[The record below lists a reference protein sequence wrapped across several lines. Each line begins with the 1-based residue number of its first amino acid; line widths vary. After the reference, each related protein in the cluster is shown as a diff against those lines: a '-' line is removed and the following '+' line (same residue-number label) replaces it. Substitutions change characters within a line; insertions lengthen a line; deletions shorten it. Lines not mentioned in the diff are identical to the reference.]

1 MRTVATYQDQAVLV
15 LGLGKSGINAAQLL
29 LKLGATVVVND
40 GQDQETT
47 EAVAELR
54 ALGATV
60 ITGSHPV
67 SLFDEHAFSYL
78 FKNPGIRY
86 DNPMVEAAIAR
97 QIPVLTEP
105 ELAYE
110 VSEAQWVSVTGSNG
124 KTTTTTLIQLMLDYK
139 RAQGHAYAAG
149 NIGIPLS
156 QVAQKV
162 TDQDVMV
169 TELSSFQLMG
179 TTTVKPKIAVLT
191 NIYEAHLDFHGSRA
205 NYVQAKM
212 RIVQNQTADDY
223 FVVNWDLP
231 ELRELSQQTKA
242 QVVPFSR
249 LGASQAGAYVEA
261 GQLCFK
267 GEAIMPVEAINI
279 PGAHNVENA
288 LAALAVAKL
297 MGQSNEAIIEV
308 LTTFTGVKHRMQFVT
323 EYQQRRFYN
332 DSKATNMEATE
343 VALKS
348 FQQPIVLIAG
358 GLDRG
363 FTFEPLLPLLKAH
376 VKAVI
381 LYGETKQLLA
391 QTAKEAGIQVIEI
404 VDHLTEAV
412 PAAYAASA
420 AGDVVLLSP
429 ACASWDQ
436 FKTFE
441 ERGDV
446 YLDAVDKIIAE

>member
-1 MRTVATYQDQAVLV
+1 MKASTTYQDQAVLV
-15 LGLGKSGINAAQLL
+15 LGLGKSGFNAAKLL
-29 LKLGATVVVND
+29 LKLGAIVTVND
-40 GQDQETT
+40 GKEQEDNPQ
-47 EAVAELR
+47 VAQLR
-54 ALGATV
+54 ELGATV
-60 ITGSHPV
+60 ITGSHPLA
-67 SLFDEHAFSYL
+67 LFERNFAYL

-86 DNPMVEAAIAR
+86 DNPMVAEAMAR
-97 QIPVLTEP
+97 KIPVLTEP

-124 KTTTTTLIQLMLDYK
+124 KTTTTTLITLMLDEN
-139 RAQGHAYAAG
+139 RTQGHAYAAG

-156 QVAQKV
+156 AVAQKV
-162 TDQDVMV
+162 TAADVMV
-169 TELSSFQLMG
+169 TELSSFQLLG

-191 NIYEAHLDFHGSRA
+191 NIYEAHLDYHGSRA
-205 NYVQAKM
+205 NYVAAKM
-212 RIVQNQTADDY
+212 RLIQNQTADDF

-231 ELRELSQQTKA
+231 ELRELSRQTKA

-249 LGASQAGAYVEA
+249 LGNSEAGAYVKD

-267 GEAIMPVEAINI
+267 GEVIMPVTDINV
-279 PGAHNVENA
+279 PGDHNIENA
-288 LAALAVAKL
+288 LAAIAAAKF
-297 MGQSNEAIIEV
+297 MGQSNDAIIDV

-323 EYQQRRFYN
+323 SYEGRRFYN

-348 FQQPIVLIAG
+348 FKQPIVLLAG

-363 FTFEPLLPLLKAH
+363 FTFEPLLPLLKEH
-376 VKAVI
+376 VKAII

-391 QTAKEAGIQVIEI
+391 QTAREAGIPVIKI
-404 VDHLTEAV
+404 VDNLTEAV
-412 PAAYAASA
+412 PEAYAASE

-446 YLDAVDKIIAE
+446 FIKAVEQITD

>member
-1 MRTVATYQDQAVLV
+1 MKASTTYQDQAVLV
-15 LGLGKSGINAAQLL
+15 LGLGKSGFNAAKLL
-29 LKLGATVVVND
+29 LKLGAIVTVND
-40 GQDQETT
+40 GKEQEDNPQ
-47 EAVAELR
+47 VAQLR
-54 ALGATV
+54 ELGATV
-60 ITGSHPV
+60 ITGSHPLA
-67 SLFDEHAFSYL
+67 LFERNFAYL

-86 DNPMVEAAIAR
+86 DNPMVAEAIAR
-97 QIPVLTEP
+97 KIPVLTEP

-124 KTTTTTLIQLMLDYK
+124 KTTTTTLITLMLDEN
-139 RAQGHAYAAG
+139 RTQGHAYAAG

-156 QVAQKV
+156 AVAQKV
-162 TDQDVMV
+162 TAADVRV
-169 TELSSFQLMG
+169 TELSSCQRLG
-179 TTTVKPKIAVLT
+179 TTTVKPKMAVLT
-191 NIYEAHLDFHGSRA
+191 NIYEAHLDYHGSRA
-205 NYVQAKM
+205 NYVAAKM
-212 RIVQNQTADDY
+212 RLVQNQTADDF

-231 ELRELSQQTKA
+231 ELRELSRQTKA

-249 LGASQAGAYVEA
+249 LGNSEAGAYVKD

-267 GEAIMPVEAINI
+267 GEVIMPVTDINV
-279 PGAHNVENA
+279 PGDHNIENA
-288 LAALAVAKL
+288 LAAIAAAKL
-297 MGQSNEAIIEV
+297 MDQSNDAIIDV
-308 LTTFTGVKHRMQFVT
+308 LTSYEG
-323 EYQQRRFYN
+323 RRFYN

-348 FQQPIVLIAG
+348 FKQPIVLLAG

-363 FTFEPLLPLLKAH
+363 FTFEPLLPLLKEH
-376 VKAVI
+376 VKAII

-391 QTAKEAGIQVIEI
+391 QTAREAGIPVIKI
-404 VDHLTEAV
+404 VDNLTKAV
-412 PAAYAASA
+412 PEAYAASE

-446 YLDAVDKIIAE
+446 FIKAVEQITD

>member
-1 MRTVATYQDQAVLV
+1 MRTIATYQNQSVLV
-15 LGLGKSGINAAQLL
+15 LGLGKSGINAAKLL
-29 LKLGATVVVND
+29 LQLGAKVTVND
-40 GQDQETT
+40 GQDQEDTP
-47 EAVAELR
+47 AVAELR

-67 SLFDEHAFSYL
+67 ALFEEGFQYL

-86 DNPMVEAAIAR
+86 DNPMVAEAIKR
-97 QIPVLTEP
+97 EIPVLTEP

-110 VSEAQWVSVTGSNG
+110 VSEADWVSVTGSNG
-124 KTTTTTLIQLMLDYK
+124 KTTTTTLIALMLNYQ

-156 QVAQKV
+156 EVAQKA
-162 TDQDVMV
+162 TAQDTMV

-179 TTTVKPKIAVLT
+179 TTTVKPKVAVLT
-191 NIYEAHLDFHGSRA
+191 NIYEAHLDYHGSRE

-212 RIVQNQTADDY
+212 RIVQNQTASDY

-231 ELRELSQQTKA
+231 ELRTLSQQTKA

-249 LGASQAGAYVEA
+249 LGASEAGAYVKD
-261 GQLCFK
+261 GQLWFK
-267 GEAIMPVEAINI
+267 GEVIMPVTDINV
-279 PGAHNVENA
+279 PGDHNVENA
-288 LAALAVAKL
+288 LAALAAAKL

-308 LTTFTGVKHRMQFVT
+308 LTTFTGVKHRMQFVK
-323 EYQQRRFYN
+323 EFAGRRFYN

-348 FQQPIVLIAG
+348 FKQPIVLIAG

-363 FTFEPLLPLLKAH
+363 FTFEPLTDLLKAH
-376 VKAVI
+376 VKAII

-391 QTAKEAGIQVIEI
+391 QTAKEAGIETIEI
-404 VDHLTEAV
+404 VDQLTEAV
-412 PAAYAASA
+412 PAAYAASQE
-420 AGDVVLLSP
+420 GDVILLSP

-446 YLDAVDKIIAE
+446 YIDAVEQITE

>member
-1 MRTVATYQDQAVLV
+1 MRTIATYQNQSVLV
-15 LGLGKSGINAAQLL
+15 LGLGKSGVNAAKLL
-29 LKLGATVVVND
+29 LQLGAKVTVND
-40 GQDQETT
+40 GQDQEDTP
-47 EAVAELR
+47 AVAELR

-67 SLFDEHAFSYL
+67 ALFEEGFHYL

-86 DNPMVEAAIAR
+86 DNPMVAEAIKR
-97 QIPVLTEP
+97 EIPVLTEP

-110 VSEAQWVSVTGSNG
+110 VSEADWVSVTGSNG
-124 KTTTTTLIQLMLDYK
+124 KTTTTTLIALMLNYQ

-156 QVAQKV
+156 EVAQKA
-162 TDQDVMV
+162 TAKDTMV

-179 TTTVKPKIAVLT
+179 TTTVKPKVAVLT
-191 NIYEAHLDFHGSRA
+191 NIYEAHLDYHGTRE

-212 RIVQNQTADDY
+212 RIVQNQTASDY

-231 ELRELSQQTKA
+231 ELRTLSQQTKA

-249 LGASQAGAYVEA
+249 LGASEEGAYVKD

-267 GEAIMPVEAINI
+267 GEVIMPVTDINV
-279 PGAHNVENA
+279 PGDHNVENA
-288 LAALAVAKL
+288 LAALAAAKL

-308 LTTFTGVKHRMQFVT
+308 LTTFTGVKHRMQFVK
-323 EYQQRRFYN
+323 EFAGRRFYN

-348 FQQPIVLIAG
+348 FKQPIVLIAG

-363 FTFEPLLPLLKAH
+363 FTFEPLTDLLKAH
-376 VKAVI
+376 VKAII

-391 QTAKEAGIQVIEI
+391 QTAKEAGIETIEI
-404 VDHLTEAV
+404 VDQLTEAV
-412 PAAYAASA
+412 PAAYAASQE
-420 AGDVVLLSP
+420 GDVILLSP

-446 YLDAVDKIIAE
+446 YIDAVEQITE

>member
-1 MRTVATYQDQAVLV
+1 MRTVSTYQNQSVLV
-15 LGLGKSGINAAQLL
+15 LGLGKSGINAAKLL
-29 LKLGATVVVND
+29 LKLGAKVVVND
-40 GQDQETT
+40 GQDQEQSA
-47 EAVAELR
+47 AVAELR
-54 ALGATV
+54 QLGATV
-60 ITGSHPV
+60 ITGQHPV
-67 SLFDEHAFSYL
+67 TLFDEHHFTYL

-86 DNPMVEAAIAR
+86 DNPMVAVAIER

-110 VSEAQWVSVTGSNG
+110 VSEAPWVSVTGSNG
-124 KTTTTTLIQLMLDYK
+124 KTTTTTLIALMLNYQ
-139 RAQGHAYAAG
+139 RHQGHAYAAG

-156 QVAQKV
+156 EVAQKA
-162 TDQDVMV
+162 TAQDTMV

-191 NIYEAHLDFHGSRA
+191 NIYEAHLDFHGSRE

-212 RIVQNQTADDY
+212 RIVQNQTATDY

-231 ELRELSQQTKA
+231 ELRALSTQTKA
-242 QVVPFSR
+242 QVIPFSR
-249 LGASQAGAYVEA
+249 LGATQAGAYVKD

-267 GEAIMPVEAINI
+267 GESIMPVAAINI
-279 PGAHNVENA
+279 PGEHNVENA

-297 MGQSNEAIIEV
+297 MGQSNEAIVEV
-308 LTTFTGVKHRMQFVT
+308 LTTFTGVKHRMQFVI

-348 FQQPIVLIAG
+348 FKQPIVLIAG

-363 FTFEPLLPLLKAH
+363 FTFEPLLPLFKAH
-376 VKAVI
+376 VKAII

-391 QTAKEAGIQVIEI
+391 QTAQAAGIPTIKV
-404 VDHLTEAV
+404 VDQLTEAV

-420 AGDVVLLSP
+420 AGDVILLSP

-446 YLDAVDKIIAE
+446 YLKAVKQIISE

>member
-1 MRTVATYQDQAVLV
+1 M
-15 LGLGKSGINAAQLL
+15 
-29 LKLGATVVVND
+29 
-40 GQDQETT
+40 
-47 EAVAELR
+47 
-54 ALGATV
+54 
-60 ITGSHPV
+60 
-67 SLFDEHAFSYL
+67 
-78 FKNPGIRY
+78 
-86 DNPMVEAAIAR
+86 
-97 QIPVLTEP
+97 
-105 ELAYE
+105 
-110 VSEAQWVSVTGSNG
+110 VSVTGSNG

-267 GEAIMPVEAINI
+267 GEAIMPVEEINI
-279 PGAHNVENA
+279 PGDHNVENA
-288 LAALAVAKL
+288 LAALAGAKL